1 MLDVGVEQRLATV
14 LKGLN
19 VWVSMLNITD
29 HVYDSGPSD
38 SQSFD
43 LPIAALEEK
52 ADFDT
57 L

>member
-29 HVYDSGPSD
+29 HVYDSGPSNN
-38 SQSFD
+38 QTFD
-43 LPIAALEEK
+43 LPTAVPEDK